1 MAERQPVTLALL
13 LAEVKSRLSDIGID
27 DPALE
32 ARMIV
37 EHYSGTTRTD
47 AIARPDLPISDDA
60 ASNIRAALERRLRG
74 EPVHRIF
81 GFRDFHGVRLKLS
94 AETLE
99 PRPDTETL
107 VDAVLPHLR
116 ETVRTTGS
124 CRILDLGTGTGAVA
138 IALLHAVSQAT
149 GVATDIS
156 EDALATAA
164 ENARMAGI
172 GSRLTFSRSDWFKK
186 KSGRFHA
193 IVSNP
198 PYITTSDIA
207 GLDREVRDFDPHRAL
222 DGGPDGLDAYR
233 AIAVGSASHLEENG
247 IVALEIGHTQ
257 KDAVTRVF
265 AQAGFQPGGVF
276 RDLAGTERVL
286 VFSR

>member
-1 MAERQPVTLALL
+1 MLTLAAILTE
-13 LAEVKSRLSDIGID
+13 ARARLSAIPID

-32 ARMIV
+32 SRMIV

-47 AIARPDLPISDDA
+47 AIARPELPVGDDVA
-60 ASNIRAALERRLRG
+60 ATIRAALDRRANG

-116 ETVRTTGS
+116 ETVGRTGS
-124 CRILDLGTGTGAVA
+124 CHILDLGTGTGAIA
-138 IALLHAVSQAT
+138 IALLHAVGDAT
-149 GVATDIS
+149 GIATDIS
-156 EDALATAA
+156 ADALATAA
-164 ENARMAGI
+164 ENARSAGL
-172 GSRLTFSRSDWFKK
+172 GNRLSFMRSDWFANI
-186 KSGRFHA
+186 SGRFHA

-198 PYITTSDIA
+198 PYIPGSDIA

-233 AIAVGSASHLEENG
+233 AIAAGSASHLEESG
-247 IVALEIGHTQ
+247 IVAVEIGHTQ
-257 KDAVTRVF
+257 RQAVTRVF
-265 AQAGFQPGGVF
+265 AQAGFEPEGVF
-276 RDLAGTERVL
+276 RDLAGTERVV
-286 VFSR
+286 VFRR